1 MKISIVSEDQINER
15 IYATSP
21 TDENKYE
28 PTYDAFYWGWGGDN
42 DSPHFNFDVLVCGSS
57 WQDSMYCNPAY
68 DKLVAD
74 ALKELDFDKRADAD
88 ARRGEDRPD
97 RRAVPDHRP

>member
-42 DSPHFNFDVLVCGSS
+42 DSPALQLRRARLRVELAGLDVLQPGVR
-57 WQDSMYCNPAY
+57 Q
-68 DKLVAD
+68 
-74 ALKELDFDKRADAD
+74 
-88 ARRGEDRPD
+88 ARR
-97 RRAVPDHRP
+97 RRAQGARRRRSALALCTTPRGSR